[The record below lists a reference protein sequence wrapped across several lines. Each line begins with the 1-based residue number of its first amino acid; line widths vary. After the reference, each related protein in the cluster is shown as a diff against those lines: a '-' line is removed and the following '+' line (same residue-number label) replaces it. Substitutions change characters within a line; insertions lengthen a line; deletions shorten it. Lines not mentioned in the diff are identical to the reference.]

1 VVFRFRSEL
10 NHGGHCSKIVT
21 FAIDDCSCKAF
32 CEIAV
37 KSEKLKDCLGRTF
50 ESVEAH
56 DVVISG
62 VNVSGGPE
70 SQPQIDGFIE
80 VDR

>member
-1 VVFRFRSEL
+1 MVFRFRSEL

-37 KSEKLKDCLGRTF
+37 KIERLKDCLGRTF

-56 DVVISG
+56 DVVG
-62 VNVSGGPE
+62 VNVSGSPE
-70 SQPQIDGFIE
+70 SQPQIGSFIE

>member
-1 VVFRFRSEL
+1 M
-10 NHGGHCSKIVT
+10 VT

-37 KSEKLKDCLGRTF
+37 QIEKLKDCLGRTF

-56 DVVISG
+56 DVIISG
-62 VNVSGGPE
+62 VDVSGSPD
-70 SQPQIDGFIE
+70 SQPQIDSFIE
-80 VDR
+80 VGMLVRSNTKQ